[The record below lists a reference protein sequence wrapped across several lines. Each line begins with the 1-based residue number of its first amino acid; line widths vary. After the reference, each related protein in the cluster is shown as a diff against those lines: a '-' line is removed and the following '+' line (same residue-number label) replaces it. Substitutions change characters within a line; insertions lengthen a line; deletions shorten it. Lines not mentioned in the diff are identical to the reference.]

1 MLLQWTKGHV
11 MVFVASHPN
20 MWDCHA
26 DAKTFLM
33 QAGSFYHQVIEILFG
48 RLTTPFYQQVNIL

>member
-1 MLLQWTKGHV
+1 